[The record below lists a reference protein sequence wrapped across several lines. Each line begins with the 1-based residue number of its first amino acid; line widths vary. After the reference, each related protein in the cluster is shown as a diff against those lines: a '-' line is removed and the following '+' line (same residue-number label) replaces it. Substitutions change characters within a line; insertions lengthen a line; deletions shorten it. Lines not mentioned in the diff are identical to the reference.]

1 MNAQQVIELAE
12 KHVAQAEM
20 RSSAQLCIDDAK
32 ACLANGKP
40 EYAKARAL
48 RSLFYSVGRFSPVYK
63 EAEQTVAPETM
74 VADMLTEE
82 KAIASARTQYRAMFK
97 SMAASGVAWH
107 LHRGTHNVVLLRED
121 AQMDVPLPVIVP
133 NVHAMAE
140 QTMINALSA
149 AIRRDQ

>member
-1 MNAQQVIELAE
+1 
-12 KHVAQAEM
+12 
-20 RSSAQLCIDDAK
+20 
-32 ACLANGKP
+32 
-40 EYAKARAL
+40 
-48 RSLFYSVGRFSPVYK
+48 
-63 EAEQTVAPETM
+63 
-74 VADMLTEE
+74 
-82 KAIASARTQYRAMFK
+82 MFK